1 MTARNL
7 IATKPAGKA
16 RRRRSWIRTVQQT
29 SNAMDLPPGLFR
41 RSPVQVARGLRR
53 AVLQS
58 RRTKGTKLQSAMS
71 MLNLFLNRA
80 GRKLSPST
88 RTRLEC
94 AKVELRR
101 LFARE

>member
-58 RRTKGTKLQSAMS
+58 QRTKGTKLRSAMS

-80 GRKLSPST
+80 GRKLSPAT
-88 RTRLEC
+88 RARLER